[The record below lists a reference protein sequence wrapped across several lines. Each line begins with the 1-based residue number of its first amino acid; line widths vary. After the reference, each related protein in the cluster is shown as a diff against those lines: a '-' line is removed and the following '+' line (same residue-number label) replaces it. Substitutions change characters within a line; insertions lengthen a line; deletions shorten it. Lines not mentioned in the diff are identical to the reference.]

1 MQCGYCNSWN
11 GFANASTSD
20 IIKELETFVPDA
32 GESQIRA
39 WRDSIKLLQRNVSAL
54 TDQHP
59 QLLSE
64 AFVILEYHVPLES
77 RRIDSLLL
85 VRGCAMVIE
94 FKGKPSAT
102 QADIDQATAYAR
114 DLRAYHREC
123 SSLKTTCFLIPTRYL
138 GAPYTS
144 GETCVIG
151 PNDLPSKV
159 IQCIEAAAPVPNL
172 SRFLAADSYQPL
184 PSLIKAARE
193 LFNSGTLRRIH
204 RAAMATEPTLD
215 ACSLIVHQT
224 AIRKR
229 RALILICG
237 VPGAGKTLV
246 GLQLAHAKFL
256 DDLAVARASG
266 EKPTSPA
273 VFLSGNGPL
282 VEVLQY
288 EMRSAGGDGKAFVR
302 GVHDYVK
309 SYTRRADSIPPQH
322 VLIYDEAQRAFDAEQ
337 VATKHPDLPAAFQGL
352 SEPELFVQFAER
364 VPEWC
369 VVVGL
374 IGSGQ
379 EIHIGEEAGLAQWRS
394 AIEKTTD
401 PDAWDIYIPTAPGV
415 QSDFD
420 GFPRLAANGALELKQ
435 TIRFHLATC
444 LYDFVENLLAGNQQ
458 AALNY
463 SLELEAHGYTLRITH
478 DLDRA
483 KSYLSDRYSDNP
495 DARYGMLA
503 SSKDKDLVKFGIPKG
518 FKSPGEVGPGKYG
531 RWYSDPANSDVSC
544 TSLSAVATEF
554 GAQGLELDGCLLAW
568 GTDLVRV
575 DEVWSNRY
583 ASGYRDAHRVRD
595 AMALRVNA
603 YRVLLTRG
611 RDGCVV
617 FIPPIP
623 DKMRQTYK
631 YLCDCGF
638 TTLSDSSVQ
647 SAALDSHFSN
657 ECRTPPGT

>member
-1 MQCGYCNSWN
+1 MQCGYSSSLKRFVDTNI
-11 GFANASTSD
+11 SD
-20 IIKELETFVPDA
+20 IIKKLEKFIPDA
-32 GESQIRA
+32 GESQVRA
-39 WRDSIKLLQRNVSAL
+39 WRDSVKLLQEGV
-54 TDQHP
+54 TDLFEKYP
-59 QLLSE
+59 QLLSQ
-64 AFVILEYHVPLES
+64 AFVLLEYHVPLES
-77 RRIDSLLL
+77 RRIDSLFL
-85 VRGCAMVIE
+85 VRGSAIVIE

-102 QADIDQATAYAR
+102 QADIDQAAAYAR

-123 SSLKTTCFLIPTRYL
+123 SSLNTVSLLIPTRYR
-138 GAPYTS
+138 GAPYSS
-144 GETCVIG
+144 GQTRVAG
-151 PNDLPSKV
+151 PKDLVSEIIRRVDKV
-159 IQCIEAAAPVPNL
+159 APLPDL
-172 SRFLAADSYQPL
+172 SRFLAVDSYQPL

-193 LFNSGTLRRIH
+193 LFDSGSIRRIH
-204 RAAMATEPTLD
+204 RAAVATKPTLET
-215 ACSLIVHQT
+215 CSAIAHQT
-224 AIRKR
+224 ASRRR

-246 GLQLAHAKFL
+246 GLQLAHAEFL
-256 DDLAVARASG
+256 DDLAVVRANG

-309 SYTRRADSIPPQH
+309 SYTKRADSIPPQH

-337 VATKHPDLPAAFQGL
+337 VAVKHRDLPAAFRGL
-352 SEPELFVQFAER
+352 SEPELFVKFAER

-374 IGSGQ
+374 IGAGQ
-379 EIHIGEEAGLAQWRS
+379 EIHIGEEAGLEQWRT
-394 AIEKTTD
+394 AIEKANQ
-401 PDAWDIYIPTAPGV
+401 PDAWDIYIPNAPTV
-415 QSDFD
+415 QSVFSGVSGIAVND
-420 GFPRLAANGALELKQ
+420 ALELKQ

-444 LYDFVENLLAGNQQ
+444 LYEFVENLLAGKQQ
-458 AALNY
+458 IACNH
-463 SLELEAHGYTLRITH
+463 SRELEAHGYTLRITH

-503 SSKDKDLVKFGIPKG
+503 SAKDKDLTKFGIPKG
-518 FKSPGEVGPGKYG
+518 FRSRGEVGPGKFG
-531 RWYSDPANSDVSC
+531 RWYSDPTNSDASC
-544 TSLSAVATEF
+544 ASLSAVATEF
-554 GAQGLELDGCLLAW
+554 GAQGLELDGSLIAW
-568 GTDLVRV
+568 GTDLLRLGG
-575 DEVWSNRY
+575 EWSIRY

-595 AMALRVNA
+595 AMALRINA

-623 DKMRQTYK
+623 DKMRETYR
-631 YLCDCGF
+631 YLRDCGF
-638 TTLSDSSVQ
+638 TALSGDVLLSDT
-647 SAALDSHFSN
+647 LEDSFPN
-657 ECRTPPGT
+657 E

>member
-1 MQCGYCNSWN
+1 MLCGYSNSFK
-11 GFANASTSD
+11 GFVDTSSSD
-20 IIKELETFVPDA
+20 IIKQLERFVPDA
-32 GESQIRA
+32 GEPQVRA
-39 WRDSIKLLQRNVSAL
+39 WRDAIKLLQRSITTLAL
-54 TDQHP
+54 QEP

-64 AFVILEYHVPLES
+64 AYVILEYQVPLES

-85 VRGCAMVIE
+85 VRGSAIVIE
-94 FKGKPSAT
+94 FKGKPSAS
-102 QADIDQATAYAR
+102 QADIDQAAAYAR

-123 SSLKTTCFLIPTRYL
+123 SSLNTACLLIPTRYL
-138 GAPYTS
+138 GAPYTA
-144 GETCVIG
+144 GETRVLG
-151 PNDLPSKV
+151 QNDLPSHV
-159 IQCIEAAAPVPNL
+159 IQCVDAVAPVPDL
-172 SRFLAADSYQPL
+172 SQFLATDCYQPL

-193 LFNSGTLRRIH
+193 LFNSGSLRRIH
-204 RAAMATEPTLD
+204 RAAMATEPTLE
-215 ACSLIVHQT
+215 ACSSIVHQT

-229 RALILICG
+229 RGLILICG

-256 DDLAVARASG
+256 DDLAVVRANG

-288 EMRSAGGDGKAFVR
+288 ELRSAGGDGKAFVR

-309 SYTRRADSIPPQH
+309 SFTKRADSIPPQH
-322 VLIYDEAQRAFDAEQ
+322 VLIYDEAQRAFDKEQ
-337 VATKHPDLPAAFQGL
+337 VAAKHPDLPVAFHGL

-364 VPEWC
+364 VPNWC

-379 EIHIGEEAGLAQWRS
+379 EIHIGEEVGLTQWRT
-394 AIEKTTD
+394 AIEKTAE
-401 PDAWDIYIPTAPGV
+401 PDAWDIYIPTAPSVQAVFAGV
-415 QSDFD
+415 PQITQNDT
-420 GFPRLAANGALELKQ
+420 LELKQ

-458 AALNY
+458 AALNF
-463 SLELEAHGYTLRITH
+463 SQKLETHGYTLRITH
-478 DLDRA
+478 DLDLA

-503 SSKDKDLVKFGIPKG
+503 SSKDKDLAKFGIPKG
-518 FKSPGEVGPGKYG
+518 YKSPGEVGPGKYG
-531 RWYSDPANSDVSC
+531 RWYSDHTSSEFSC
-544 TSLSAVATEF
+544 ASLSAVATEF

-568 GTDLVRV
+568 GTDLIRL
-575 DEVWSNRY
+575 DGEWSNRY

-595 AMALRVNA
+595 PMALRVNA

-611 RDGCVV
+611 RDGCVAY
-617 FIPPIP
+617 IPPIP
-623 DKMRQTYK
+623 DKMRETYK
-631 YLCDCGF
+631 YLRDCGF
-638 TTLSDSSVQ
+638 TALSEGAATNDTLD
-647 SAALDSHFSN
+647 DRCSN
-657 ECRTPPGT
+657 G

>member
-1 MQCGYCNSWN
+1 MQCGYSNSFK
-11 GFANASTSD
+11 GFIGTSASD
-20 IIKELETFVPDA
+20 IIRELEIFVPDA

-39 WRDSIKLLQRNVSAL
+39 WRDSINLLIRNVSAL
-54 TDQHP
+54 TTQQP

-64 AFVILEYHVPLES
+64 AFVILEYQVPLES
-77 RRIDSLLL
+77 RRIDCLYL
-85 VRGCAMVIE
+85 VRGSAIVIE
-94 FKGKPSAT
+94 FKGKPGAT
-102 QADIDQATAYAR
+102 QADIDQAAAYAR

-123 SSLKTTCFLIPTRYL
+123 ASLTTVSMLVPTRYL
-138 GAPYTS
+138 GTPYS
-144 GETCVIG
+144 VGETRVVNQ
-151 PNDLPSKV
+151 NDLPNEV
-159 IQCIEAAAPVPNL
+159 IQYVDAVASVPEL
-172 SRFLAADSYQPL
+172 STFLASDSYQPL

-193 LFNSGTLRRIH
+193 LFSSGTLRRIH
-204 RAAMATEPTLD
+204 RAAMATEPTLQS
-215 ACSLIVHQT
+215 CSSIIHQT
-224 AIRKR
+224 ATRKR
-229 RALILICG
+229 RALILVCG

-246 GLQLAHAKFL
+246 GLQLAHARFL
-256 DDLAVARASG
+256 DDLAVARANG

-288 EMRSAGGDGKAFVR
+288 ELRSAGGDGKAFVR

-309 SYTRRADSIPPQH
+309 SYTKSADLVPPQH

-337 VATKHPDLPAAFQGL
+337 VAAKHPGLPAAFHGL

-379 EIHIGEEAGLAQWRS
+379 EIHIGEEGGLAQWRT
-394 AIEKTTD
+394 AIEKANE
-401 PDAWDIYIPTAPGV
+401 PAAWDIYVPKAQSVQTVFAGV
-415 QSDFD
+415 
-420 GFPRLAANGALELKQ
+420 PRIAAHESLELKQ

-444 LYDFVENLLAGNQQ
+444 LYEFVESLLAGNQQ
-458 AALNY
+458 SAQNL
-463 SLELEAHGYTLRITH
+463 SCQLEEHGYTLRITH
-478 DLDRA
+478 DLGQA

-503 SSKDKDLVKFGIPKG
+503 SSKDKDLVKFGVPKG

-531 RWYSDPANSDVSC
+531 RWYSDPTSSDVSC
-544 TSLSAVATEF
+544 TSLAAVATEF

-568 GTDLVRV
+568 GTDLIRV
-575 DEVWSNRY
+575 GGEWSNRY

-595 AMALRVNA
+595 AMTLRVNA

-611 RDGCVV
+611 RDGCVT

-623 DKMRQTYK
+623 DKMRETYK
-631 YLCDCGF
+631 YLVDCGF
-638 TTLSDSSVQ
+638 KALSD
-647 SAALDSHFSN
+647 
-657 ECRTPPGT
+657 